1 MATPLKALHSSQN
14 FTVEG
19 GGDPPMEEN
28 GVGHLANLSV
38 AIASHG
44 TIYQK
49 KFCFASQLTNVNL
62 HAAVPTITHRH
73 RSPQHEYRCSVAR
86 SLLNPNKP

>member
-1 MATPLKALHSSQN
+1 
-14 FTVEG
+14 
-19 GGDPPMEEN
+19 MEEN

-73 RSPQHEYRCSVAR
+73 RSPVQV
-86 SLLNPNKP
+86 